1 MHPNDAELQA
11 LIDGELDE
19 PGSKRVLAHLASC
32 EKCHD
37 RKRALEFGLNETAEL
52 LRALDRP
59 PPGMSVEDVIRVAER
74 RSLPARS
81 RPARGLLRAASVA
94 GLLVAGAVVAAVVVP
109 GSPVREAVERMI
121 RGPVSEEATPPPA
134 VDLWRQEAGVA
145 LTPSGDLEVVFEAG
159 QSQGSVE
166 LVVAGGDTARV
177 EVRSDSVGFV
187 VGDGSVLVQNR
198 DTRASYRIVVPSE
211 LPSVRILIGP
221 RTIYEVADGEVV
233 RDEFRRQG
241 DARRLPL
248 SDRETGK

>member
-1 MHPNDAELQA
+1 MHPSDADLQA

-19 PGSKRVLAHLASC
+19 PGSRRVLAHLGSC
-32 EKCHD
+32 ETCRD
-37 RKRALEFGLNETAEL
+37 RKRDRGFGLDETAEL

-59 PPGMSVEDVIRVAER
+59 PPLTRVEDVIRAAER
-74 RSLPARS
+74 RGPPARS
-81 RPARGLLRAASVA
+81 RPARSLLRAASVA

-109 GSPVREAVERMI
+109 GSPVREAVERMV
-121 RGPVSEEATPPPA
+121 RGPVPEEAAPPPA
-134 VDLWRQEAGVA
+134 LDPWRQEAGVA
-145 LTPSGDLEVVFEAG
+145 LTPSGGLEVVFEAG

-198 DTRASYRIVVPSE
+198 DTRASYRIVVPSD

-221 RTIYEVADGEVV
+221 RTIYEVAGGEVV
-233 RDEFRRQG
+233 RDEFGRQG
-241 DARRLPL
+241 GARRLSL
-248 SDRETGK
+248 SEAP